1 MVNRLCDGALAPAS
15 QASEVLGM
23 LLPGL
28 IERGISHSSDDVR
41 ALCTKQLL
49 GMCKAAGT
57 HIRPHVVKLVPAL
70 LETLSVIEDPVPP
83 WGRTTPGLR
92 AQSPLPPPSFQRRSE
107 WDPPVRSRVCG

>member
-1 MVNRLCDGALAPAS
+1 
-15 QASEVLGM
+15 M

-83 WGRTTPGLR
+83 RGRTPPR
-92 AQSPLPPPSFQRRSE
+92 VSDPRPPPPCQRRSE
-107 WDPPVRSRVCG
+107 